1 MGTDAEVVERVDVLF
16 AVEGQVRHHSSPID
30 PKTTVREFIEIA
42 VSASGVEEL
51 VEIYLENADAPLDH
65 GLVLVEHLSVEF
77 APLHVATPGKI
88 KTIVRYQDRH
98 VNRQF
103 SPAVTI
109 AAIIV
114 WAIGPEGLNL
124 LGDPTDFQLKL
135 DGEVLAPD
143 AHLGQIARGKKEV
156 TLDLVFKVKPQG

>member
-1 MGTDAEVVERVDVLF
+1 V
-16 AVEGQVRHHSSPID
+16 
-30 PKTTVREFIEIA
+30 PKAF
-42 VSASGVEEL
+42 
-51 VEIYLENADAPLDH
+51 
-65 GLVLVEHLSVEF
+65 EF

-88 KTIVRYQDRH
+88 KTTVRYQDRH
-98 VNRQF
+98 VAREF

-124 LGDPTDFQLKL
+124 QGDPTDFQLKL
-135 DGEVLAPD
+135 DGEVLPPD

>member
-1 MGTDAEVVERVDVLF
+1 MGTGAEVVKSVDVLF
-16 AVEGQVRHHSSPID
+16 AVEGQVRHHSSPTD
-30 PKTTVREFIEIA
+30 PKTTVREFVEIA
-42 VSASGVEEL
+42 VSASGVQEL
-51 VEIYLENADAPLDH
+51 MEVYLENADAPLDH

-77 APLHVATPGKI
+77 APLHVARRGKI

-98 VNRQF
+98 VEREF

-114 WAIGPEGLNL
+114 WAIGPHGLNL
-124 LGDPTDFQLKL
+124 QGDPTDFQLKL
-135 DGEVLAPD
+135 HGEVLAPGT
-143 AHLGQIARGKKEV
+143 HLGQIAHGKKEV